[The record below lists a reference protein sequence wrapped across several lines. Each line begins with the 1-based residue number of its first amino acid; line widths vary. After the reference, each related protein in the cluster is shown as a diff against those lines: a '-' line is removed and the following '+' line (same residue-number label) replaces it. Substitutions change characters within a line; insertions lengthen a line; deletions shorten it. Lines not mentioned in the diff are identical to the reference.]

1 MACLFAKRM
10 AQQLTS
16 SAISK
21 QMVLCYLACFWRC
34 GERSYKFQIMPPS
47 FTSLRETY
55 AHLHWNDVV
64 QFFPFQIRKLRSQY
78 RIQGLESRSLRC
90 RCFILWN
97 LPTKLGSAWGKSL
110 GRNDL
115 MCYHLF
121 WKAQK
126 TLPLE
131 QSCLPPETTSFCSFL
146 LVHSHR
152 SKIFF
157 FFSLQSQFIIAWLLG
172 ALFPFI
178 NSGFYKE
185 ESQNL
190 TKRWP

>member
-34 GERSYKFQIMPPS
+34 GERFYKFQIMPPS
-47 FTSLRETY
+47 FTSLRKTY
-55 AHLHWNDVV
+55 AHLHWNDLV

-97 LPTKLGSAWGKSL
+97 LPTKLGSALGKSP
-110 GRNDL
+110 GRTDL
-115 MCYHLF
+115 MSYHLF

-152 SKIFF
+152 SKTFF
-157 FFSLQSQFIIAWLLG
+157 FFLAAITVYHSLTPGSIISIHKFRLL
-172 ALFPFI
+172 
-178 NSGFYKE
+178 
-185 ESQNL
+185 
-190 TKRWP
+190 